1 MSNFCTAFLLLA
13 VCAVAAEP
21 PKLRLGDDV
30 QPVRYRL
37 DLTVIPQQDTFT
49 GKIEI
54 DLDVRKPTDVVWLNA
69 RDLTIDT
76 AQLTTGGRT
85 QTAKVQTSAG
95 QFVSFTAGSAVPAG
109 PARLR
114 IEYHGDFNKIGSD
127 GLFKEQDAGTWYVYT
142 QFESIDARRAFPCF
156 DEPSF
161 KTPWQ
166 LTLHVNKSD
175 AAVSNTPIQSET
187 DEPDG
192 RKKVVFA
199 ETKPLPSYLVA
210 LGVGPF
216 DFVDAGKA
224 GKNHTPLRMITP
236 KGKAAQ
242 AKYAAEVTGPLLAE
256 LENYFGV
263 PYPYEKLDLLSVPL
277 FGGAMENAGLITCV
291 ESLMLRDPA
300 QDSINRQRGY
310 ALTIAHEMAHQ
321 WFGDLVTTA
330 WWDDIWLNE
339 AFASWMDDKIV
350 RNWKP
355 EWNTVIDEQNTRM
368 GAMGGDSL
376 VSARKIRQPIES
388 NDDIANAFDNI
399 TYSKGEAVIGMFE
412 NWMGEDAF
420 RRGVQRYM
428 HQYAWRNATAADFL
442 DSLSSAG
449 GQPVGRAFSTFLDQ
463 AGVPLV
469 SVKLSCG
476 GADGATLHLSQKRA
490 LPLGTTGS
498 TAQTWQIPVCV
509 RYGDGDTT
517 RRECTL
523 LTETSTDWK
532 LAQAKSCPT
541 WIEANADGKGYYRT
555 RYEGDL
561 LPKLL
566 AGGAPRLSASERV
579 AALGDVD
586 ALTAMGEMKSG
597 EALALAVAFADD
609 PVRQVRDSS
618 IGIVSGVHDYLVPNE
633 LRPNYARLVDRT
645 FGARARQLGW
655 KAKAGEDAET
665 RLTRSSIVPLVALW
679 GADGTLAAE
688 GRQLAA
694 QWLTDRTAVD
704 ADIVGSVLNVAA
716 RTGDEALFKQL
727 SAALSHTEDRH
738 QRELILGAMGSF
750 SDAPIARGA
759 MELALK
765 PDSDLRESAA
775 LLFGPM
781 GVPETRFIPF
791 EFVKA
796 NYDALVA
803 KIPAGS
809 TFGFG
814 EFLPFVG
821 GAFCDEKS
829 GAEVKAFFE
838 PKVDRFAGSTRNLA
852 QALEGIRICTAY
864 KAAQQDS
871 VAEFLRKY

>member
-1 MSNFCTAFLLLA
+1 MRKPRIAFLLLLA
-13 VCAVAAEP
+13 VCAFAAEP
-21 PKLRLGDDV
+21 PKLRLGDGV
-30 QPVRYRL
+30 RPVRYRL
-37 DLTVIPQQDTFT
+37 DLTVIPQQDNFT

-54 DLDVRKPTDVVWLNA
+54 DLEVRNPTDVVWLNA
-69 RDLTIDT
+69 HLLTIDS
-76 AQLTTGGRT
+76 AEFIAGGHK
-85 QTAKVQTSAG
+85 QAAKVQTSG
-95 QFVSFTAGSAVPAG
+95 DQFASFTAASAIPAG
-109 PARLR
+109 PAQLR
-114 IEYHGDFNKIGSD
+114 IEYHGAFNKVGSD
-127 GLFKEQDAGTWYVYT
+127 GLFKEQDAGTWYAYT

-156 DEPSF
+156 DEPNF

-166 LTLHVNKSD
+166 LTVHVSKSD
-175 AAVSNTPIQSET
+175 SAVSNTPVQSET

-216 DFVDAGKA
+216 DIVDAGKV

-242 AKYAAEVTGPLLAE
+242 AQYAAEVTGPLLAE

-263 PYPYEKLDLLSVPL
+263 PYPYEKLDVLSVPL

-291 ESLMLRDPA
+291 QSVMLRDSA

-310 ALTIAHEMAHQ
+310 ASIIAHEMAHQ

-339 AFASWMDDKIV
+339 AFASWMDDKIL
-350 RNWKP
+350 RHWKP
-355 EWNTVIDEQNTRM
+355 DWNTVIDEQNTRM

-388 NDDIANAFDNI
+388 NDDIANAFDDI

-420 RRGVQRYM
+420 RAGVQRYIR
-428 HQYAWRNATAADFL
+428 QYSWRNATEADFL

-449 GQPVGRAFSTFLDQ
+449 SVPVGRAFSTFLNQ

-469 SVKLSCG
+469 SVGLTCG
-476 GADGATLHLSQKRA
+476 AGGATLHLSQKRA

-498 TAQTWQIPVCV
+498 TAQTWQVPVCV
-509 RYGDGDTT
+509 RYGDGDTA

-523 LTETSTDWK
+523 LTGASMDWK
-532 LAQAKSCPT
+532 LAQAGSCPA
-541 WIEANADGKGYYRT
+541 WVEANADGKGYYRT

-561 LPKLL
+561 QDKLL
-566 AGGAPRLSASERV
+566 AGGAPRLSAAERV

-586 ALTAMGEMKSG
+586 ALTGMGEVKSG
-597 EALALAVAFADD
+597 AALGLAVAFADD
-609 PVRQVRDSS
+609 PVRQVRSSS
-618 IGIVSGVHDYLVPNE
+618 IGIISGVHDYLVPHD

-655 KAKAGEDAET
+655 KAKSGEDAET

-679 GADGTLAAE
+679 GGDGSLAAE
-688 GRQLAA
+688 ARQLAT
-694 QWLTDRTAVD
+694 QWVADRTAVD

-716 RTGDEALFKQL
+716 RTGDETFFKQL
-727 SAALSHTEDRH
+727 SAALAGTEDRH
-738 QRELILGAMGSF
+738 QRDLILGAMGSF
-750 SDAPIARGA
+750 TDPHIARGA
-759 MELALK
+759 MDLALK
-765 PDSDLRESAA
+765 PDSDLRESAT

-781 GVPETRFIPF
+781 GVPETRSLPF
-791 EFVKA
+791 EFVQA

-829 GAEVKAFFE
+829 AEEVNAFFE
-838 PKVDRFAGSTRNLA
+838 PKVDKFAGTRRNLA
-852 QALEGIRICTAY
+852 QALESVRICTAY
-864 KAAQQDS
+864 RAAQQDS
-871 VAEFLRKY
+871 VAEFLKKY

>member
-1 MSNFCTAFLLLA
+1 MTKSCLPFLLLA
-13 VCAVAAEP
+13 ICAAAEP

-30 QPVRYRL
+30 RPVRYRL

-54 DLDVRKPTDVVWLNA
+54 DLQVRKPTDTVWLNA

-76 AQLTTGGRT
+76 AQLSAGGRT
-85 QTAKVQTSAG
+85 LAAKVQTSGG
-95 QFVSFTAGSAVPAG
+95 QFASFTAGSAIPAG
-109 PARLR
+109 PAQLR
-114 IEYHGDFNKIGSD
+114 IEYHGAFNKIGSD

-161 KTPWQ
+161 KTTWQ

-175 AAVSNTPIQSET
+175 AAVSNTPVQSET

-216 DFVDAGKA
+216 DFVDAGKI

-242 AKYAAEVTGPLLAE
+242 AKYAAEVTGPLLAQ
-256 LENYFGV
+256 LEDYFGV

-291 ESLMLRDPA
+291 ESIMLRDPA
-300 QDSINRQRGY
+300 QDSINRQRSY

-350 RNWKP
+350 RHWKP
-355 EWNTVIDEQNTRM
+355 QWNTVIDEQNTRL
-368 GAMGGDSL
+368 GAMGSDGL

-388 NDDIANAFDNI
+388 NDDIANAFDGI

-476 GADGATLHLSQKRA
+476 AAGGATLHLTQKRA

-498 TAQTWQIPVCV
+498 TAETWQVPVCV
-509 RYGDGDTT
+509 RYGDGGATH
-517 RRECTL
+517 RECTL
-523 LTETSTDWK
+523 LTETAADWK
-532 LAQAKSCPT
+532 LAEAKGCPA
-541 WIEANADGKGYYRT
+541 WVEANADGKGYYRT

-561 LPKLL
+561 LDKLL
-566 AGGAPRLSASERV
+566 AGGAAHLSAAERV

-586 ALTAMGEMKSG
+586 ALTGMGEIKSG
-597 EALALAVAFADD
+597 EALTLAVAFAND
-609 PVRQVRDSS
+609 PVRQVVDST
-618 IGIVSGVHDYLVPNE
+618 IGIISGVHDYLVPKE
-633 LRPNYARLVDRT
+633 LRPNYARLVDLA

-655 KAKAGEDAET
+655 KAKAGEGDET
-665 RLTRSSIVPLVALW
+665 RLTRSSVVPLVALW
-679 GADGTLAAE
+679 GADGSLAAAA
-688 GRQLAA
+688 RQLAG

-704 ADIVGSVLNVAA
+704 PDIVGSVLNVAA
-716 RTGDEALFKQL
+716 RTGDEAFFKQL
-727 SAALSHTEDRH
+727 SAELSRTEDRH
-738 QRELILGAMGSF
+738 QRDLILGAMGSF
-750 SDAPIARGA
+750 SDPHIARSA
-759 MELALK
+759 MELVLK
-765 PDSDLRESAA
+765 PESDLREYAA
-775 LLFGPM
+775 LLFGPI
-781 GVPETRFIPF
+781 GVPETRSLPF

-796 NYDALVA
+796 NYDAIVA

-814 EFLPFVG
+814 EFLPVVG

-829 GAEVKAFFE
+829 GEEVKAFFE
-838 PKVDRFAGSTRNLA
+838 PKVDRFPGTRRNLA
-852 QALEGIRICTAY
+852 QVLEGIRICTAY

-871 VAEFLRKY
+871 VAEFSKKY